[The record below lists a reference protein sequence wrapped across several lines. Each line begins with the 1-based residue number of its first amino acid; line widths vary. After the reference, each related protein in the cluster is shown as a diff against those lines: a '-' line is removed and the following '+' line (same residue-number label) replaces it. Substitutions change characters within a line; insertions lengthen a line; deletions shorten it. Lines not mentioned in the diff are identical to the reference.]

1 MLKGSFDYS
10 KAYISLELSRL
21 FLFKGRTFIFFGF
34 FLGGGQ
40 NQPPLLPPHAPLLF
54 AAVFLFLFAGE
65 NACLTE
71 QIKVSKRGCLHP
83 SCLKEMGFVPFPSHI
98 KEGTPGGNKP

>member
-10 KAYISLELSRL
+10 KTYISLELSRL
-21 FLFKGRTFIFFGF
+21 FLFKGWTFIFFGF
-34 FLGGGQ
+34 FLRGDKI
-40 NQPPLLPPHAPLLF
+40 NPLFCPPPPHAPLLF
-54 AAVFLFLFAGE
+54 AAVFLFAGE

>member
-34 FLGGGQ
+34 FFGGGDKI
-40 NQPPLLPPHAPLLF
+40 NPLFCPPPPMRLCFLLQFSYSSSQARMH
-54 AAVFLFLFAGE
+54 V
-65 NACLTE
+65 
-71 QIKVSKRGCLHP
+71 
-83 SCLKEMGFVPFPSHI
+83 
-98 KEGTPGGNKP
+98 

>member
-34 FLGGGQ
+34 FLGGGTKSTPSSA
-40 NQPPLLPPHAPLLF
+40 PPPMRLCFLLQFSYSSSQARMH
-54 AAVFLFLFAGE
+54 V
-65 NACLTE
+65 
-71 QIKVSKRGCLHP
+71 
-83 SCLKEMGFVPFPSHI
+83 
-98 KEGTPGGNKP
+98 